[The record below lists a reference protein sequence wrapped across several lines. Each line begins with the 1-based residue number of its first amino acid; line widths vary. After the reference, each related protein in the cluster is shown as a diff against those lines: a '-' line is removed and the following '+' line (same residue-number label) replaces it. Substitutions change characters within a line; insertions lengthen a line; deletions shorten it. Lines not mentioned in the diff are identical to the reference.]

1 MDLWNLAVVRLLS
14 IFNPLE
20 KDCCNDDS
28 SLTRMQRMRMAST
41 VTSCLSHGALKVP
54 VGHRQLW
61 RTQKIDTHTHTQS
74 HTDMTNE
81 KNTRFHTHTHT
92 KDKGRWSMYLFWLN
106 KFVGASTFVYLS
118 VCFTFG
124 ISQSGKPLVVGG
136 RAWECRLKKWCA
148 IKFLI

>member
-41 VTSCLSHGALKVP
+41 VTSCLSHGALQVP

-61 RTQKIDTHTHTQS
+61 RTHKIDTHTHTQS

-81 KNTRFHTHTHT
+81 KNTLSFTHTQTHT
-92 KDKGRWSMYLFWLN
+92 QMASIASHDAKMMSLKPGVSGKDFFCSRERERKLKITFPFYGKGTGIRICHGKGRE
-106 KFVGASTFVYLS
+106 
-118 VCFTFG
+118 
-124 ISQSGKPLVVGG
+124 I
-136 RAWECRLKKWCA
+136 
-148 IKFLI
+148 